1 MRWLT
6 IPYVYLAAAVADMCY
21 AELLGGGVELQAGCE
36 FGDPFC
42 EGPVRLCGGEREKTG
57 GDGGGVRTELS
68 VPDDGGVGAVYRDLR
83 HGGGGRHF
91 LLQRSEIIIDAQTV
105 AKWAPG

>member
-1 MRWLT
+1 MRSCWGE
-6 IPYVYLAAAVADMCY
+6 VSSCRRGASLATHSARD
-21 AELLGGGVELQAGCE
+21 
-36 FGDPFC
+36 
-42 EGPVRLCGGEREKTG
+42 LCGSAGGEQEKAG

-105 AKWAPG
+105 VKWAPG